1 MVLRERR
8 YTLADLREIELRP
21 ENKDKVFELING
33 EVREVTAPEVIHNY
47 IISML
52 VRKVGRYL
60 DDHDIGLIFGD
71 NISYTL
77 SNGDELI
84 PDASFVAHAQITY
97 PLPKRFQFA
106 PDLAVEVSSPS
117 NSERE
122 LLEKAES
129 YLQAGSKFVLIAYPT
144 KRVFDVCHLTE
155 DSSLLVHKVDSN
167 GTFDGE
173 DVLPGFKLPI
183 KDVFPPMNEE
193 KIS

>member
-8 YTLADLREIELRP
+8 YTLADLREIEQRP
-21 ENKDKVFELING
+21 ENSAKTFELING
-33 EVREVTAPEVIHNY
+33 EVREVIAPEVIHNY

-60 DDHDIGLIFGD
+60 DDNDIGLIFGD
-71 NISYTL
+71 NMSYTL

-84 PDASFVAHAQITY
+84 LDASFVTHAQITH
-97 PLPKRFQFA
+97 PLPKRFHFA
-106 PDLAVEVSSPS
+106 PDFAVEVSSPC

-129 YLQAGSKFVLIAYPT
+129 YLQSGSKFVWISYPI

-155 DSSLLVHKVDSN
+155 DGSLLVHKVNIN
-167 GTFDGE
+167 GTLDGE
-173 DVLPGFKLPI
+173 GVLPGFMLAV
-183 KDVFPPMNEE
+183 KDVFPPTE
-193 KIS
+193 SA

>member
-1 MVLRERR
+1 MVFRERH
-8 YTLADLREIELRP
+8 YTLTDLREIEQRP
-21 ENKDKVFELING
+21 ENRDKTFELING
-33 EVREVTAPEVIHNY
+33 EIIEVTAPEVIHNY

-60 DDHDIGLIFGD
+60 DDNDIGMIFGD
-71 NISYTL
+71 NISFTL

-106 PDLAVEVSSPS
+106 PEFAVEIASPS
-117 NSERE
+117 NTERE

-129 YLQAGSKFVLIAYPT
+129 YLQSGTKFVWIGYPV

-155 DSSLLVHKVDSN
+155 DGSLIFRKVDIN
-167 GTFDGE
+167 GTLDGE
-173 DVLPGFKLPI
+173 DVLPGFKFAV
-183 KDVFPPMNEE
+183 KDVFPPDA
-193 KIS
+193 K

>member
-1 MVLRERR
+1 MVLREGR
-8 YTLADLREIELRP
+8 YTLADLRAIEQRP
-21 ENKDKVFELING
+21 ENHDKTFELING
-33 EVREVTAPEVIHNY
+33 DVREVTAPEVIHNY

-52 VRKVGRYL
+52 VRKAGRYL
-60 DDHDIGLIFGD
+60 DDNNIGLIFGD
-71 NISYTL
+71 NMSYTL

-97 PLPKRFQFA
+97 PLPKRFHFA

-129 YLQAGSKFVLIAYPT
+129 YLQSGTKFVWIAYPI

-155 DSSLLVHKVDSN
+155 DSSLIVRKVDIK
-167 GTFDGE
+167 GTLDGE
-173 DVLPGFKLPI
+173 DVLPGFKLAV
-183 KDVFPPMNEE
+183 KDVFPPEA
-193 KIS
+193 K